1 MQQPLQQGTGGSEAL
16 VQVEGLGRGTSQ
28 HWQHTQQRNRLAP
41 KPGSVEQSLG
51 PSMEW
56 NPGARRCGVRGVP
69 LRAFRPAWKGPLG
82 ESLQGSNWGSPG
94 PRALS

>member
-51 PSMEW
+51 PSMESRRPEVW
-56 NPGARRCGVRGVP
+56 GPG
-69 LRAFRPAWKGPLG
+69 RAAASVQAWKGPLG